1 MSKKSLTKGIIQKQE
16 QATTRSFGYE
26 LDGIQLSFS
35 LRVDRKKDLISFM
48 RLMEAAEK
56 EIRDVLA
63 DLDQRG
69 VK

>member
-1 MSKKSLTKGIIQKQE
+1 MAKNSTKGLIQKHE

-26 LDGIQLSFS
+26 LDGIQLTFS
-35 LRVDRKKDLISFM
+35 LRVDRKKDLNSFL

-63 DLDQRG
+63 DLDQQG
-69 VK
+69 IK